1 MMPTPRILPIEID
14 MTELESKT
22 LATTLYVSLFGRAP
36 DTGGLAYWT
45 EKLQGGLSLQDTIG
59 YFLSSDEGKALY
71 GASSSASTF
80 ISSLYQNALNRTTD
94 AGSSEFWQGRLSE
107 LGSRNEMVEQFIN
120 SIQGGSGA
128 DKQLLTNKID
138 FGLSF
143 SASKSGDSAIYAKIL
158 LANVTS
164 DPASLNL
171 AKLVNEYVD
180 NPPVVVAPVVPPV
193 IPSLPPTPTLTAPTI
208 SLHEDTG
215 RSQADG
221 ITQNGTVDVLLPGGA
236 ASWQYS
242 IDAGT
247 NWLTGSGTSFV
258 LGEKTY
264 AAGDVLVKYLNGT
277 GDLSFNASFVGS
289 VVIDQTGP
297 VYKQLSTA
305 VLPAGPPFFE
315 EAGRLLVDFN
325 ETVYTGSAPGFIAF
339 GYTGAPSS
347 SAGMQN
353 KGVIDGHLTIDASY
367 GMFGASLN
375 LVLPVGIVTDAAGNQ
390 SQALDVSAGITFQLI

>member
-1 MMPTPRILPIEID
+1 

-94 AGSSEFWQGRLSE
+94 AGGSEFWQGRLSE

-143 SASKSGDSAIYAKIL
+143 AASKSGDSALYAKIL

-164 DPASLNL
+164 DPASLSL

-215 RSQADG
+215 QSQADG
-221 ITQNGTVDVLLPGGA
+221 VTQNGTIDVLLPGGA
-236 ASWQYS
+236 TSWEYS

-264 AAGDVLVKYLNGT
+264 AAGDVLVKYMDGA
-277 GDLSFNASFVGS
+277 GDVSFNASFAGS
-289 VVIDQTGP
+289 VVIDMTGP
-297 VYKQLSTA
+297 KFDSIASSTT
-305 VLPAGPPFFE
+305 VVISNFPFP
-315 EAGRLLVDFN
+315 GLQ
-325 ETVYTGSAPGFIAF
+325 ETVSRMLISYDEDVYSTTVDMVFFNFTGS
-339 GYTGAPSS
+339 TGSDIFH
-347 SAGMQN
+347 N
-353 KGVIDGHLTIDASY
+353 KGVIGGALAIDAERS
-367 GMFGASLN
+367 MAGAG
-375 LVLPVGIVTDAAGNQ
+375 VDVILPLGIVTDLAGNQ
-390 SQALDVSAGITFQLI
+390 SQVLDASAGVTFQLI